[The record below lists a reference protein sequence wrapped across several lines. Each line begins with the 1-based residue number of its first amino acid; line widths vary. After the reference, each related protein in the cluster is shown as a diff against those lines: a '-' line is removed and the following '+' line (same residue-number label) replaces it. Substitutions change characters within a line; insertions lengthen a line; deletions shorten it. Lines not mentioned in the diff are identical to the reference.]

1 MHGEGGVHA
10 GKARNEV
17 VLEGAYCV
25 FCFIDAMEVGGDE
38 LEFDVGRFEMLFKCA
53 GALVVKDLGLRR
65 KTSIS

>member
-1 MHGEGGVHA
+1 M
-10 GKARNEV
+10 

-25 FCFIDAMEVGGDE
+25 FCFINAMEVGGDE
-38 LEFDVGRFEMLFKCA
+38 LEVDVGGFEMLFKCA